1 MENKSVVRG
10 MVYGGFASCVAET
23 ITMPVDVVKTRCA
36 QTVDHPVGS
45 RRPAP
50 HVRAH
55 NPCAPH
61 RLQMDGGGGAA
72 RMYSGSIDCAIKL
85 SKVEGVGALFKGL
98 PPALVRQST
107 YGSMRYG
114 FYTPLRDM
122 LGIEPGK
129 PVPLWKKIV
138 AGAGSGAIA
147 SALANPTDLV
157 KVRMQT
163 DGMNK
168 APDGTFLPKKYT
180 GMLNCF
186 FTTIREEGV
195 AGAMLLSR
203 ARQRRIP
210 PLSPRVRSNSHA
222 ALPRR
227 PAARH
232 ASPHCSPLGT
242 TALWKGVGPTVGRA
256 TALAA
261 AELAT
266 YDEVKS
272 QFKKNKIFTQDGLP
286 LHISTATIAGYVS
299 TVASSPF
306 DVVKSRVMGQ
316 PLDAAG
322 KGTRYSGMVDCFAK
336 VIATEGPFALYN
348 GFWANFG
355 RVVPRVTIVF
365 IVMEQLKSNFG

>member
-1 MENKSVVRG
+1 
-10 MVYGGFASCVAET
+10 MVYGGFASCCAET
-23 ITMPVDVVKTRCA
+23 VTMPVDVVKTR
-36 QTVDHPVGS
+36 
-45 RRPAP
+45 
-50 HVRAH
+50 
-55 NPCAPH
+55 
-61 RLQMDGGGGAA
+61 LQMDGGSGAA
-72 RMYSGSIDCAIKL
+72 KMYAGSIDCASKL
-85 SKVEGVGALFKGL
+85 VKADGVGALFKGL

-114 FYTPLRDM
+114 FYTPIRDM

-168 APDGTFLPKKYT
+168 GPDGNCLPKKYN
-180 GMLNCF
+180 GMIHCF

-195 AGAMLLSR
+195 LS
-203 ARQRRIP
+203 
-210 PLSPRVRSNSHA
+210 
-222 ALPRR
+222 
-227 PAARH
+227 
-232 ASPHCSPLGT
+232 
-242 TALWKGVGPTVGRA
+242 LWKGVGPTVGRA

-266 YDEVKS
+266 YDEVKM
-272 QFKKNKIFTQDGLP
+272 QFKANKVFTQDGLP

-316 PLDAAG
+316 PLDAKG
-322 KGTRYSGMVDCFAK
+322 MGTRYSGMVDCFVK
-336 VIATEGPFALYN
+336 ICSTEGPVALYN

-365 IVMEQLKSNFG
+365 IVMEQLKTKFG

>member
-23 ITMPVDVVKTRCA
+23 ITMPVDVVKTR
-36 QTVDHPVGS
+36 
-45 RRPAP
+45 
-50 HVRAH
+50 
-55 NPCAPH
+55 
-61 RLQMDGGGGAA
+61 LQMDGASSVK
-72 RMYSGSIDCAIKL
+72 MYSGSVDCAMKL
-85 SKVEGVGALFKGL
+85 TSKEGVGALFKGL

-114 FYTPLRDM
+114 FYTPIRDL
-122 LGIEPGK
+122 LGVDPTK
-129 PVPLWKKIV
+129 PKSEIPLWKKIV

-163 DGMNK
+163 DGMTK
-168 APDGTFLPKKYT
+168 GPDGEFLPKKYS
-180 GMLNCF
+180 GMVDCF
-186 FTTIREEGV
+186 TKTVSEEGV
-195 AGAMLLSR
+195 LS
-203 ARQRRIP
+203 
-210 PLSPRVRSNSHA
+210 
-222 ALPRR
+222 
-227 PAARH
+227 
-232 ASPHCSPLGT
+232 
-242 TALWKGVGPTVGRA
+242 LWKGVGPTVGRA

-266 YDEVKS
+266 YDEAKM
-272 QFKKNKIFTQDGLP
+272 QLKKNGVFTQDGLP
-286 LHISTATIAGYVS
+286 LHVTTATIAGYVS

-322 KGTRYSGMVDCFAK
+322 KGTLYSGMVDCFVK
-336 VIATEGPFALYN
+336 VIAKEGPMSLYN

-365 IVMEQLKSNFG
+365 IVMENLKIAFG

>member
-1 MENKSVVRG
+1 
-10 MVYGGFASCVAET
+10 
-23 ITMPVDVVKTRCA
+23 MPVDVVKTR
-36 QTVDHPVGS
+36 
-45 RRPAP
+45 
-50 HVRAH
+50 
-55 NPCAPH
+55 
-61 RLQMDGGGGAA
+61 LQMDGTGSA
-72 RMYSGSIDCAIKL
+72 RLYTGSIDCALKL
-85 SKVEGVGALFKGL
+85 TRAEGIGALFKGL

-114 FYTPLRDM
+114 FYTPIRDL
-122 LGIEPGK
+122 LGVDPNK
-129 PVPLWKKIV
+129 PKTEIPLWKKIV

-163 DGMNK
+163 DGMTK
-168 APDGTFLPKKYT
+168 GPDGNFLPKKYK
-180 GMLNCF
+180 GMLDCF

-195 AGAMLLSR
+195 LS
-203 ARQRRIP
+203 
-210 PLSPRVRSNSHA
+210 
-222 ALPRR
+222 
-227 PAARH
+227 
-232 ASPHCSPLGT
+232 
-242 TALWKGVGPTVGRA
+242 LWKGVGPTVGRA

-266 YDEVKS
+266 YDEVKM

-286 LHISTATIAGYVS
+286 LHVSTATIAGYVS

-316 PLDAAG
+316 PLDANG
-322 KGTRYSGMVDCFAK
+322 VGTMYSGMIDCFVKTA
-336 VIATEGPFALYN
+336 AREGPMALYN

-365 IVMEQLKSNFG
+365 IVMEQLRDRFG